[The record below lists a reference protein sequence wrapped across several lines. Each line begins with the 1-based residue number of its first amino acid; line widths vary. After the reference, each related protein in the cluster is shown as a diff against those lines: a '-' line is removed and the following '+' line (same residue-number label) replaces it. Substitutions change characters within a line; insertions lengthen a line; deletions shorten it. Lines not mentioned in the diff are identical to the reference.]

1 MAKELEF
8 RLGDH
13 LLSLSPTKLERKK
26 LYGWAEMRATTP
38 DGALCNQAGI
48 DISGK
53 IIIPKGATKI
63 GMVGEDGLWLEK
75 ESLVAVHADGTPAE
89 PIISSFDTTINLV
102 EKATIEDL
110 LDLRVSAVYQLS
122 GEDSEELKGL
132 LGGDIYTFPFSY
144 RGGYETSMAFLLS
157 NGSVVY
163 IITGEKIVFD
173 YVGLDEQG
181 VLTECEEVDIEEDEF
196 DFSMM

>member
-1 MAKELEF
+1 MIKEVIH
-8 RLGDH
+8 DPI
-13 LLSLSPTKLERKK
+13 LLAMKS
-26 LYGWAEMRATTP
+26 
-38 DGALCNQAGI
+38 
-48 DISGK
+48 
-53 IIIPKGATKI
+53 
-63 GMVGEDGLWLEK
+63 
-75 ESLVAVHADGTPAE
+75 
-89 PIISSFDTTINLV
+89 

-122 GEDSEELKGL
+122 GEDCEELKGL

>member
-122 GEDSEELKGL
+122 GEDCEELKGL

>member
-89 PIISSFDTTINLV
+89 PITSSFDTTINLV

-122 GEDSEELKGL
+122 GEDCEELKGL

>member
-63 GMVGEDGLWLEK
+63 GMVGKDGLWLEK

-89 PIISSFDTTINLV
+89 PITSSFDTTINLV

-122 GEDSEELKGL
+122 GEDCEELKGL

>member
-8 RLGDH
+8 KLGDH

-26 LYGWAEMRATTP
+26 LYGWTEVRATTP
-38 DGALCNQAGI
+38 DGTLCNQAGI

-63 GMVGEDGLWLEK
+63 GMVCEDGLWLEN
-75 ESLVAVHADGTPAE
+75 EALVAVHADGTPAE
-89 PIISSFDTTINLV
+89 QVASSFDITIELAD
-102 EKATIEDL
+102 KATIEDL
-110 LDLRVSAVYQLS
+110 LDLRVSTVYQLS
-122 GEDSEELKGL
+122 GEDCEELKTL
-132 LGGDIYTFPFSY
+132 LGNDIYTFPFSY

-157 NGSVVY
+157 NGTATY
-163 IITGEKIVFD
+163 IICGEKVPFEYI
-173 YVGLDEQG
+173 GLDEQG

-196 DFSMM
+196 DFGMM

>member
-53 IIIPKGATKI
+53 IIIPKGATRI

-75 ESLVAVHADGTPAE
+75 ESLVAVHADGTLAE
-89 PIISSFDTTINLV
+89 PITSSFDTTINLV

-122 GEDSEELKGL
+122 GEDCEELRVCL
-132 LGGDIYTFPFSY
+132 EVIYTPFHLVIVAAMKLQWLSY
-144 RGGYETSMAFLLS
+144 CRMVQWST
-157 NGSVVY
+157 
-163 IITGEKIVFD
+163 
-173 YVGLDEQG
+173 
-181 VLTECEEVDIEEDEF
+181 
-196 DFSMM
+196 

>member
-1 MAKELEF
+1 MAKEFEF
-8 RLGDH
+8 RLGDQ
-13 LLSLSPTKLERKK
+13 LLLLSPTKLERKK
-26 LYGWAEMRATTP
+26 LYGWTEMRATTP
-38 DGALCNQAGI
+38 DGTLCNQAGI
-48 DISGK
+48 DLSGK

-63 GMVGEDGLWLEK
+63 GLVGEDGMWLEK

-89 PIISSFDTTINLV
+89 PVLSSFDTTIELAD
-102 EKATIEDL
+102 KASVEDL

-122 GEDSEELKGL
+122 GEDCDAMQSL
-132 LGGDIYTFPFSY
+132 LGSDIYTFPFSY

-157 NGSVVY
+157 NGTVPC
-163 IITGEKIVFD
+163 IITGEKVPFD